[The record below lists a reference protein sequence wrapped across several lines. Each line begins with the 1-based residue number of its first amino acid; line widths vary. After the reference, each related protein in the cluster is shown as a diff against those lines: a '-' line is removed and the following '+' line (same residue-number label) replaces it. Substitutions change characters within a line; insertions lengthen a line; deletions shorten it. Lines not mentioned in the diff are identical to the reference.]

1 MRSWTPLS
9 PLNLKWG
16 CMGAL
21 GELESN
27 KEASIG
33 VGGGKTKA
41 ELISAYR
48 ELSLKEREKLT
59 EEEAKKLDSLVEV
72 LFREPLDE
80 EELRKLNYNLA
91 ITRNLITSPKLVKRT
106 PPSLPYFKP
115 LVYGVNYTYSDEPP
129 VPSPHYANV
138 TVQNGRATVSF
149 TPLARAVTEEE
160 LPGLVLHELF
170 HVVLDHWDTPRTRSL
185 VSMGIRAGLSED
197 AAFRALN
204 YSADMA
210 INSQLRKLGY
220 PLYPGAIEP
229 ELYGL
234 PPLQTTEFY
243 FTKII
248 DAVERVSQQMKAG
261 LQGNG
266 QEGGERGQQ
275 GGGQQNG
282 KQNSQGGQGSGGAPQ
297 GDGQSPQQG
306 GSSGGEQHG
315 GKEQGQGQTR
325 GQGQGQGKG
334 QTQEQV
340 QGRDGEQERE
350 RGQGGGSG
358 VHQQKERGGG
368 QGPSGDAPGGEQKTD
383 YPAGGEGKGSSSPE
397 GQSEGKGGNGGGS
410 SPQGDAEDPLD
421 RLARDL
427 LEQGN
432 TKELVGDWAGFRENK
447 PTGLDNLKRQVAQE
461 IRSFGEKN
469 IGDVPDY
476 LLRWAEEI
484 LDPQVPWEE
493 VLRASLG
500 RHVDYH
506 RDREDA
512 LDPSKFDW
520 MEHALTG
527 GKLLPF
533 STVPLTPKVAVLVDT
548 SGSMSHEE
556 IMQAVSEVMEVAKR
570 VDGGVTLITFDA
582 EVKGVVQTHYLEDI
596 KRVLVGGGGTDL
608 VPAFEAAKKEG
619 PDLIVIVTDGYVPK
633 WPDDLKNHQVFIVC
647 TSPDAS
653 LPEGVPSIRVE
664 PKKAALEPRV
674 Y

>member
-1 MRSWTPLS
+1 
-9 PLNLKWG
+9 
-16 CMGAL
+16 MGAL
-21 GELESN
+21 EELLPD
-27 KEASIG
+27 KGASG
-33 VGGGKTKA
+33 AEGGKTKA
-41 ELISAYR
+41 ELISTYR

-59 EEEAKKLDSLVEV
+59 EEEARKLDSLVEV

-80 EELRKLNYNLA
+80 EELRKLNHDLA
-91 ITRNLITSPKLVKRT
+91 ITRNLITSPKLVGRT
-106 PPSLPYFKP
+106 PPSLPYFKH

-129 VPSPHYANV
+129 LPFPHYANV

-170 HVVLDHWDTPRTRSL
+170 HVILDHWDTPRTRSL
-185 VSMGIRAGLSED
+185 VSMAMKAGLSEE

-248 DAVERVSQQMKAG
+248 EAVERVSQEMKAG
-261 LQGNG
+261 LQGGG
-266 QEGGERGQQ
+266 QESGGQKQQGSGQQ
-275 GGGQQNG
+275 DG
-282 KQNSQGGQGSGGAPQ
+282 KQNPQGGQGGGGGPQ

-306 GSSGGEQHG
+306 SSSGGKPQG
-315 GKEQGQGQTR
+315 RKEQGQDLRQGQGQSGG
-325 GQGQGQGKG
+325 GQGQGR
-334 QTQEQV
+334 EQ
-340 QGRDGEQERE
+340 QQDL
-350 RGQGGGSG
+350 GQGGGG
-358 VHQQKERGGG
+358 GQQQGERGTER
-368 QGPSGDAPGGEQKTD
+368 GPSKGASGGNQGAES
-383 YPAGGEGKGSSSPE
+383 PADGEGKGSSSPE
-397 GQSEGKGGNGGGS
+397 GQSGGKGGGS
-410 SPQGDAEDPLD
+410 SPQGDPEDPLD
-421 RLARDL
+421 RLARSL

-432 TKELVGDWAGFRENK
+432 TVEAYGPVGDWAGFRENR
-447 PTGLDNLKRQVAQE
+447 PTGLDSLKRQVAQE
-461 IRSFGEKN
+461 IRNFGEKN
-469 IGDVPDY
+469 IGDVPAY
-476 LLRWAEEI
+476 LARWAEEI

-500 RHVDYH
+500 RYVDYH

-512 LDPSKFDW
+512 LDPSRFDW
-520 MEHALTG
+520 VEHALTE

-533 STVPLTPKVAVLVDT
+533 TTVPLNPKVAVLVDT
-548 SGSMSHEE
+548 SGSMGQEE
-556 IMQAVSEVMEVAKR
+556 IMQAVSEVLEVAKR

-582 EVKGVVQTHYLEDI
+582 EVKGVVQTRYLEDI
-596 KRVLVGGGGTDL
+596 KRVLLGGGGTDL
-608 VPAFEAAKKEG
+608 VPAFEAAKKEN
-619 PDLIVIVTDGYVPK
+619 PDLIVVVTDGYVPK
-633 WPDDLKNHQVFIVC
+633 WPDDIKDHQVFIVC
-647 TSPDAS
+647 TSPDAP

-664 PKKAALEPRV
+664 PKKAALEPGV

>member
-1 MRSWTPLS
+1 
-9 PLNLKWG
+9 
-16 CMGAL
+16 MGAL
-21 GELESN
+21 KEFEPN
-27 KEASIG
+27 KEAS
-33 VGGGKTKA
+33 VGAEGGNTKA
-41 ELISAYR
+41 ELIKTYR

-59 EEEAKKLDSLVEV
+59 EEEAKRLDSLVEV

-80 EELRKLNYNLA
+80 EELRKLNYDLA
-91 ITRNLITSPKLVKRT
+91 ITRNLITSPKLVKKT

-115 LVYGVNYTYSDEPP
+115 LVYGVNYTYSDESP
-129 VPSPHYANV
+129 VPSPHYARV
-138 TVQNGRATVSF
+138 SVQNGRATVSF
-149 TPLARAVTEEE
+149 TPLARAVTEDE

-170 HVVLDHWDTPRTRSL
+170 HVILDHWDTPRTRSL
-185 VSMGIRAGLSED
+185 VNMAIKAGLSED

-248 DAVERVSQQMKAG
+248 EAVERVSQQMKAG
-261 LQGNG
+261 PQGEG
-266 QEGGERGQQ
+266 QETEGQGQQ
-275 GGGQQNG
+275 GSGQQNG
-282 KQNSQGGQGSGGAPQ
+282 KQNPQGGQGGGGAPQ
-297 GDGQSPQQG
+297 GDEQNPQQEAC
-306 GSSGGEQHG
+306 SGGGQQE
-315 GKEQGQGQTR
+315 GK
-325 GQGQGQGKG
+325 GQGQGQA
-334 QTQEQV
+334 
-340 QGRDGEQERE
+340 QG
-350 RGQGGGSG
+350 RGQGWSQGGG
-358 VHQQKERGGG
+358 GGNDQQQGEQGNG
-368 QGPSGDAPGGEQKTD
+368 QGPSKSASGGGQEADSPT
-383 YPAGGEGKGSSSPE
+383 GGGGKGSSSPE
-397 GQSEGKGGNGGGS
+397 GQSEGKEGKRSGS
-410 SPQGDAEDPLD
+410 SPQGSAEEDPLD
-421 RLARDL
+421 SLARSL

-432 TKELVGDWAGFRENK
+432 TVEAYGPVGDWAGFRENR
-447 PTGLDNLKRQVAQE
+447 PTGLDTLKRQVAQE

-469 IGDVPDY
+469 IGDVPAY
-476 LLRWAEEI
+476 LARWAEDI

-500 RHVDYH
+500 RHVDYY
-506 RDREDA
+506 RDKEDA

-520 MEHALTG
+520 MEHALTE

-533 STVPLTPKVAVLVDT
+533 STVPLNPKVAVLVDT
-548 SGSMSHEE
+548 SGSMGHEE
-556 IMQAVSEVMEVAKR
+556 IMQAVSEILEVAKR

-582 EVKGVVQTHYLEDI
+582 EVKGVVQTRYLEDI

-633 WPDDLKNHQVFIVC
+633 WPDDIKNHQVFIVC

-664 PKKAALEPRV
+664 PKKAALEPGV